1 MKKIARIFLIILL
14 FLTSINAL
22 IAGLLFI
29 IEPSGKLMGMTIEYI
44 KNSPFQSF
52 LIPGIVLFTFNGILN
67 LLAGIAVILKKW
79 YAAYFAIIQGVILV
93 SWIVIQMIMVQ
104 DFNMLH
110 LIMFIIG
117 TLLIVGGIIIR
128 KSK

>member
-104 DFNMLH
+104 DFNILH